1 MRRIEPR
8 RPMTGWR
15 RMDGRIWRSVQR
27 AEGLM
32 SSEERTGDTPR
43 PFARP
48 FARDEEPASA
58 GSPTSAARSASPG
71 RATRHEAPST
81 APKPKHAQMVFITP
95 LGIPIGPSV
104 QEELHIPDDLNDTL
118 PPGDFPG
125 QLLLDLGLR

>member
-15 RMDGRIWRSVQR
+15 RVDGRIWRSAQR

-32 SSEERTGDTPR
+32 SRDERSEEGR
-43 PFARP
+43 RP
-48 FARDEEPASA
+48 FARDDAPPSSGPA
-58 GSPTSAARSASPG
+58 GSSGAARGSSPG
-71 RATRHEAPST
+71 RAARHDAPSP
-81 APKPKHAQMVFITP
+81 APRPKHAQMVFITP

-104 QEELHIPDDLNDTL
+104 QEELSIPDDLNDAL